1 MTYNILYEWDYYF
14 FYKLNIVPFFFAQ
27 EILIP
32 VVNHG
37 LGLKAFF
44 FRIKSIFLLLLSCL
58 GYVALNGQMSVRDKM
73 ERMRKIQHQSLP
85 GWKDE
90 NYKKKHFRIASIQSV
105 FEFEAFRIR
114 S

>member
-1 MTYNILYEWDYYF
+1 V
-14 FYKLNIVPFFFAQ
+14 LNY
-27 EILIP
+27 LIT
-32 VVNHG
+32 
-37 LGLKAFF
+37 
-44 FRIKSIFLLLLSCL
+44 LLSCL

-90 NYKKKHFRIASIQSV
+90 NYKKKHFRIASIQSI
-105 FEFEAFRIR
+105 FEFEAFQIR